1 MAAIVFA
8 APFTP
13 PPPPKVWFG
22 LGMTWTGEDGVV
34 WDLTSGEGGVV
45 MMPGV
50 RGLSMP
56 PITHHKS
63 VYASV
68 PGSRWRGYS
77 VQDREVF
84 WPIQV
89 FHDLSSEAWIERDRA
104 FWKTLAPNKTG
115 LWTVIQPNGQERTL
129 RLRLKEDGDPVYSHD
144 PALAGWS
151 NYGLTFEAE
160 QPFWQGGGGVVSKTF
175 MPENDSD
182 FFNGAAKA
190 SPFKISRSATV
201 TSAIMNNPG
210 DVEAYPVWTIEGPCT
225 NATVGVGGVNI
236 TIPFAVA
243 TGQRLVINTAPS
255 SQQALLAGVDRT
267 ADLGTVNFAP
277 IPSGSNVIL
286 SLAITGTGSITCAIT
301 PRYFRAW

>member
-13 PPPPKVWFG
+13 PPPPKSWFG
-22 LGMTWTGEDGVV
+22 LGMTWTGSDGVV
-34 WDLTSGEGGVV
+34 WDLTTGEGGVV

-50 RGLSMP
+50 RGLTMP
-56 PITHHKS
+56 PVTHHKS

-89 FHDLSSEAWIERDRA
+89 FNDLGSEEWILRDRA

-115 LWTVIQPNGQERTL
+115 IWTVTQPTGEKRTL
-129 RLRLKEDGDPVYSHD
+129 RLRLRDDGDPVFSHD
-144 PALAGWS
+144 PSLAGWS
-151 NYGLTFEAE
+151 NYGLTFDAE
-160 QPFWQGGGGVVSKTF
+160 QPFWEGEGGVVSKTF
-175 MPENDSD
+175 TPSSESN
-182 FFNGAAKA
+182 FFGTEGGT
-190 SPFKISRSATV
+190 PFRISRSSTV
-201 TSAIMNNPG
+201 TTALMNNPG
-210 DVEAYPVWTIEGPCT
+210 DVEAYPTWTIEGPCT
-225 NATVGVGGVNI
+225 AATVGVGGVNI
-236 TIPFAVA
+236 TIPFAIA

-255 SQQALLAGVDRT
+255 SQQAIMAGTDRT

-277 IPSGSNVIL
+277 IPPGVNVIL
-286 SLAITGTGSITCAIT
+286 SLSITGTGSITASIT